1 MLYVSYLIFP
11 SNGPLNK
18 EVLSLLVDGETK
30 VKPQPKQAFFNI
42 NVSRRNTHCPVS
54 QASSPSVMV
63 IAFA

>member
-18 EVLSLLVDGETK
+18 EVLSLLVDGETE

-54 QASSPSVMV
+54 QVSSPSFMV
-63 IAFA
+63 IAFT